1 MGDGRALHPGRE
13 YMMDGVS
20 PSSVTQAATTPAR
33 KAAAA
38 LGGYRDPRNARAV
51 NDSYDWER
59 WQRGALQETFSE
71 AISHQ
76 RIYLSQRA
84 DHRKKWEKTW
94 RAFTLQPY
102 GYVVVEGKTAAISD
116 IINAADPLMGVSG
129 IGDEDVELA
138 RRVER
143 LIDTDLRQ
151 NQWRMLT
158 ENLVREAAYLG
169 TSAIKVTWRN
179 ESSKVLDHDPEIEEE
194 FKQFKKAWK
203 AERGE
208 SVPESPEEY
217 DEWRQT
223 VMAVDNMVPPA
234 HPGRRVID
242 VTTFRGPS
250 IDRVSL
256 FDLRFDPMETMWSN
270 QRRVIQR
277 IVKPQKWFMDRA
289 GDDPRL
295 PFDKESVEF
304 AINALPHERFQE
316 WELEQAAMLGLSA
329 AATGYPMSR
338 DLAEAWEVFDP
349 EDEEAPYKIILN
361 RLVLINKDPRGMPY
375 GHGQCPL
382 HLIRNVSQ
390 AWTCLG
396 LSELKAP
403 KKLFYELWSLRDLRL
418 DAVTL
423 AVLPVFAKA
432 NNLGIPEIAKIL
444 RPGKTI
450 PVNRKDDLSKL
461 DLGGVH
467 PDVWRE
473 ISELKQEI
481 DDSSSVYSNLRG
493 QPASVGRVSAS
504 ESERRFSSAM
514 LRMKT
519 GAVRFEEDIRG
530 AIRQMV
536 WLRYQNTKP
545 GEMVELAGAP
555 SAEYAS
561 INKDQLLEALKKDFN
576 FRGPSQ
582 VMNRE
587 MLTQQLMQWFG
598 TFGQM
603 IPQHRQLM
611 VAREVW
617 EVMGMRGR
625 DKVLPDSEIQEAQAA
640 AEAAKAAQAQGGAPG
655 APGAPGMEGAPP
667 AGPPLGSGEILGQ
680 QAPPP
685 EEGGTYMAPGE
696 EVLQG

>member
-1 MGDGRALHPGRE
+1 MGK
-13 YMMDGVS
+13 
-20 PSSVTQAATTPAR
+20 PAV
-33 KAAAA
+33 A

-59 WQRGALQETFSE
+59 WQRGALQETFSN
-71 AISHQ
+71 AISEQ
-76 RIYLSQRA
+76 RIYLSQRD

-129 IGDEDVELA
+129 VGDEDVELA

-143 LIDTDLRQ
+143 LIDMDLRQ
-151 NQWRMLT
+151 NQWRLLT

-169 TSAIKVTWRN
+169 TTAIKVTWRN
-179 ESSKVLDHDPEIEEE
+179 ETAKVLEHDPVLEEE
-194 FKQFKKAWK
+194 FKQFRKAWK
-203 AERGE
+203 DETGE
-208 SVPESPEEY
+208 TVPKEPEEY
-217 DEWRQT
+217 DEWRQAA
-223 VMAVDNMVPPA
+223 MADQVVPPE
-234 HPGRRVID
+234 HPGRRVLD
-242 VTTFRGPS
+242 VTTFKGPA
-250 IDRVSL
+250 INRTSL
-256 FDLRFDPMETMWSN
+256 FDLRFDPMEPMWSN
-270 QRRVIQR
+270 QRRIIQR

-289 GDDPRL
+289 GPDPRL
-295 PFDKESVEF
+295 PFDQESVEF

-375 GHGQCPL
+375 GHGQCPI
-382 HLIRNVSQ
+382 HLIRNVPQS
-390 AWTCLG
+390 WTCVG

-403 KKLFYELWSLRDLRL
+403 KKLFHELWTLRDLRL

-432 NNLGIPEIAKIL
+432 NNLGIPEVAKIL

-461 DLGGVH
+461 DLGSVH

-481 DDSSSVYSNLRG
+481 DDSTSVYSNLRG
-493 QPASVGRVSAS
+493 APATVGRVSAS

-519 GAVRFEEDIRG
+519 SAVRFEEDIRG

-536 WLRYQNTKP
+536 WLRYQNTQK
-545 GEMVELAGAP
+545 GELVELAGAP

-561 INKDQLLEALKKDFN
+561 INKEQLLEALKKDFN

-603 IPQHRQLM
+603 IPMHRQLL

-625 DKVLPDSEIQEAQAA
+625 DKVLPDSDIEEAKVA
-640 AEAAKAAQAQGGAPG
+640 AEQAKAAQAEAGPGGGAPG
-655 APGAPGMEGAPP
+655 EAPPPGAEG
-667 AGPPLGSGEILGQ
+667 GGQ
-680 QAPPP
+680 LQEGQVLQGQAPPP
-685 EEGGTYMAPGE
+685 AEGGAYG
-696 EVLQG
+696 G

>member
-1 MGDGRALHPGRE
+1 MGKA
-13 YMMDGVS
+13 
-20 PSSVTQAATTPAR
+20 SV
-33 KAAAA
+33 A
-38 LGGYRDPRNARAV
+38 LGGYKDPRNARAV

-71 AISHQ
+71 AINLQ

-102 GYVVVEGKTAAISD
+102 AYVIVEGKTAAISD
-116 IINAADPLMGVSG
+116 IINAADPLMGVDG
-129 IGDEDVELA
+129 VGDEDVELA
-138 RRVER
+138 RRTER
-143 LIDTDLRQ
+143 LIDMDLRQ
-151 NQWRMLT
+151 NQWRLLT
-158 ENLVREAAYLG
+158 ENLVREMAYQG
-169 TSAIKVTWRN
+169 TSAVKVTWRN
-179 ESSKVLDHDPEIEEE
+179 ETSKVLDHDPEMEVN
-194 FKQFKKAWK
+194 FKNFRKAWK
-203 AERGE
+203 AQEGE
-208 SVPESPEEY
+208 TVPETPEEY
-217 DEWRQT
+217 DEWRQERI
-223 VMAVDNMVPPA
+223 AVDNVVPPD
-234 HPGRRVID
+234 HPGRRVLD
-242 VTTFRGPS
+242 VTTFKGPS
-250 IDRVSL
+250 ITRQSL
-256 FDLRFDPMETMWSN
+256 FDLRFDPMEPMWSN
-270 QRRVIQR
+270 QRRIIQR
-277 IVKPQKWFMDRA
+277 LVKPQKWFMDRA
-289 GDDPRL
+289 GPDPRL
-295 PFDKESVEF
+295 PFDQESVEF

-329 AATGYPMSR
+329 AASGYPMSR

-349 EDEEAPYKIILN
+349 EDEEAPYKIVLN
-361 RLVLINKDPRGMPY
+361 RLVMINKDPRGMPY
-375 GHGQCPL
+375 GHGQCPI
-382 HLIRNVSQ
+382 HLIRNVPQ
-390 AWTCLG
+390 TWTCVG

-403 KKLFYELWSLRDLRL
+403 KKLFQELWALRDLRL

-423 AVLPVFAKA
+423 AVLPIFAKA
-432 NNLGIPEIAKIL
+432 NNLGIPEVAKIL

-450 PVNRKDDLSKL
+450 SVNRKDDLSKL

-493 QPASVGRVSAS
+493 APASVGRVSAS

-519 GAVRFEEDIRG
+519 SAVRFEEDIRD

-536 WLRYQNTKP
+536 WLRYQNTKKDELVEIGGP
-545 GEMVELAGAP
+545 GAG
-555 SAEYAS
+555 EYAS
-561 INKDQLLEALKKDFN
+561 INKEQLLEALRKDFN
-576 FRGPSQ
+576 FRGPSR

-625 DKVLPDSEIQEAQAA
+625 DKVLPDSDIQQAQEA
-640 AEAAKAAQAQGGAPG
+640 AEAAAQAPQPGEGGAAPGGEAGGAPG
-655 APGAPGMEGAPP
+655 GQQ
-667 AGPPLGSGEILGQ
+667 GPPLGSGEILGQ